1 MGRGGSDVNPTVLP
15 RRRDPPY
22 GARPVSAPPISPG
35 YARYVLGVLF
45 VVFVFNFVDR
55 QILSILLEPIKADL
69 GVSDTAMGFLTGI
82 AFALF
87 YTVAG
92 IPIARWADT
101 GNRRN
106 VIVIGLAVWS
116 AMTAV
121 SGLVRTFGQLALARI
136 GVGIGEAACSPPAHS
151 LLADYFPPHR
161 RATALAIYSMG
172 IHVGI
177 LLGFV
182 LGGWA
187 NQLFGWRQAF
197 MIVGVPGLLLAV
209 LVRLTVREPARG
221 TWEATTAGI
230 PTETVREV
238 LGFVWGL
245 RAFRHMA
252 LAAALHSFAGYAAAT
267 WGPAFL
273 VRVHQMETGAI
284 GTWLGLITGI
294 GGAAGAVGGGML
306 VDRLGRRDPRWSVWI
321 PAVACV
327 LEVPFWIA
335 FLLAPEAVPAMLWFI
350 PAVVLGA
357 MWLGPVFATTQG
369 LVRPHMR
376 ALASALL
383 LFVINLIGLGMG
395 PQAVGIL
402 NDLFAP
408 TVGAHAIRYSL
419 LLVAVVNL
427 WSALHFAL
435 AARTLRD
442 DLGAQHT
449 AQAA

>member
-1 MGRGGSDVNPTVLP
+1 MCRGGSDVNPARVLP
-15 RRRDPPY
+15 RGCDPPY

-55 QILSILLEPIKADL
+55 QILSILLEPIKAEL

-92 IPIARWADT
+92 IPIARFADT

-106 VIVIGLAVWS
+106 VIVLGLVVWS

-136 GVGIGEAACSPPAHS
+136 GVGVGEAACSPPAHS

-187 NQLFGWRQAF
+187 NQLFGWRYAF
-197 MIVGVPGLLLAV
+197 MIVGVPGLVLALV
-209 LVRLTVREPARG
+209 VRLTVREPARG
-221 TWEATTAGI
+221 TWEASTAGI
-230 PTETVREV
+230 PTESVRQV
-238 LGFVWGL
+238 LRFVWSL

-252 LAAALHSFAGYAAAT
+252 LGAALHSFAGYAAAT

-273 VRVHQMETGAI
+273 MRVHHMETGAI
-284 GTWLGLITGI
+284 GTWLGLITGV
-294 GGAAGAVGGGML
+294 GGAIGAVGGGML
-306 VDRLGRRDPRWSVWI
+306 ADRMSVRDPRWSLWI
-321 PAVACV
+321 PAIASVV
-327 LEVPFWIA
+327 EVPFWLA
-335 FLLAPEAVPAMLWFI
+335 FLLVPDVGPALAWFV
-350 PAVVLGA
+350 PAVVTGA
-357 MWLGPVFATTQG
+357 MWLGPVFATNQG

-402 NDLFAP
+402 NDLLAGTF
-408 TVGAHAIRYSL
+408 GAEAVRWSL
-419 LLVAVVNL
+419 LLVAIVNV
-427 WSALHFAL
+427 WAALHFAL
-435 AARTLRD
+435 GARTLRH
-442 DLGAQHT
+442 DLAVQ